1 MRKSSILILLF
12 GLLAAAVIWES
23 IDYHRRKEVYASK
36 IWMRQRLQSAVG
48 LTDLA
53 ITSAARYLRHY
64 SLTDLTTPFQDY
76 PASLD
81 HFPAGFVFAPPDFTG
96 IRSTI
101 RFGKTGINHPSVQ
114 KQKPI
119 DGK

>member
-1 MRKSSILILLF
+1 VRRSNLLIMIV
-12 GLLAAAVIWES
+12 GLLIAALIWETL
-23 IDYHRRKEVYASK
+23 DYRRKRTVYAEK

-64 SLTDLTTPFQDY
+64 SLSDLATPFQDY

-81 HFPAGFVFAPPDFTG
+81 HFPAGFVFAPPDYSG
-96 IRSTI
+96 IRSSV
-101 RFGKTGINHPSVQ
+101 RYGKMKVESPVVKTQ
-114 KQKPI
+114 
-119 DGK
+119 